1 MKWEVKD
8 DCLISGGW
16 AEEFLPPEIPP
27 LFVEEYL
34 VQQKSWLV
42 TLEKGIEHVFFFFRM
57 LSISSLVP

>member
-42 TLEKGIEHVFFFFRM
+42 TLEKGIEHVFFF
-57 LSISSLVP
+57 SDA